1 MAFQGTS
8 ASQGVAFLIGAA
20 SVAEFIAKDV
30 SSPQT
35 VHLNAKKRAET
46 LMFWVNIGVLESVLF
61 LGIATAIDKKHAKAF
76 LAGGALELAITY
88 AEYAYARNLGL
99 NTDADGTEKYAR
111 ESQGG
116 FIYEG
121 PTNG

>member
-20 SVAEFIAKDV
+20 SVAEFVAKDV

-46 LMFWVNIGVLESVLF
+46 LMFWVNVGMVESALF
-61 LGIATAIDKKHAKAF
+61 LAIATFIDKKHAKAF
-76 LAGGALELAITY
+76 LAGGVLEIAITY
-88 AEYAYARNLGL
+88 GEYVWARNIGL
-99 NTDADGTEKYAR
+99 ASDEPATEGDPDQNNR
-111 ESQGG
+111 QEGG
-116 FIYEG
+116 FVYG
-121 PTNG
+121 